1 MIALRKICTLSAL
14 ICLLCISVAGQE
26 PGPSERKKIRYL
38 KKIERKNERYVK
50 KQEKKTKQVLSRLSE
65 KESSLYEEMDS
76 TKWDSSLVKNSF
88 SILEQRF
95 SKASDKGPEVL
106 FTELSNPVF
115 KPKAIDVNSISDNL
129 SGDLRDYLHQQLTV
143 SSFLSDS
150 ACASCTRL
158 KSESEK
164 ARQNISRTAAKL
176 ERLKQVQADIK
187 KHQEALKR
195 YGVQTPELADKIK
208 GIDKSCYYYTQGMKG
223 FKDLYTNPAKGIES
237 SLLRKLSFS
246 KDFKLFQNQFN
257 LLPSSLS
264 SLATGGMPD
273 MSGYQTKAQVQA
285 MLPQHAA
292 GITPDVKNQ
301 LLSNLQTSL
310 MKFTELRDEKPDL
323 SLLSNK
329 PDFKVNPY
337 KGLPL
342 RKRLVPGFTFQP
354 QLKKTNE
361 PFLTDLGATLGFK
374 LTQRLTPLIGAAA
387 NVGLGRDIHHLQFS
401 YQGVAIKAGLDTKLC
416 YGFSFQS
423 WYEANWRHLP
433 DQLLSEQASHDPQ
446 FSLIAG
452 ICHTYRIS
460 KKVSGTLMM
469 GYEFFYNKH
478 TPYSSPWVIRMG
490 WQ

>member
-1 MIALRKICTLSAL
+1 
-14 ICLLCISVAGQE
+14 
-26 PGPSERKKIRYL
+26 
-38 KKIERKNERYVK
+38 
-50 KQEKKTKQVLSRLSE
+50 
-65 KESSLYEEMDS
+65 
-76 TKWDSSLVKNSF
+76 
-88 SILEQRF
+88 
-95 SKASDKGPEVL
+95 
-106 FTELSNPVF
+106 
-115 KPKAIDVNSISDNL
+115 
-129 SGDLRDYLHQQLTV
+129 
-143 SSFLSDS
+143 
-150 ACASCTRL
+150 
-158 KSESEK
+158 
-164 ARQNISRTAAKL
+164 
-176 ERLKQVQADIK
+176 
-187 KHQEALKR
+187 
-195 YGVQTPELADKIK
+195 
-208 GIDKSCYYYTQGMKG
+208 
-223 FKDLYTNPAKGIES
+223 
-237 SLLRKLSFS
+237 
-246 KDFKLFQNQFN
+246 
-257 LLPSSLS
+257 
-264 SLATGGMPD
+264 MPD

-423 WYEANWRHLP
+423 WYEASWRPLP
-433 DQLLSEQASHDPQ
+433 DQLLSEQAAHYPQ
-446 FSLIAG
+446 PSLIAG

-460 KKVSGTLMM
+460 KKVSGTLMI
-469 GYEFFYNKH
+469 GYDFFYNKH
-478 TPYSSPWVIRMG
+478 TPYTSPWVIRMG